1 MNILKEE
8 FHISVRL
15 MILERSSIINIW
27 QILVFPFI
35 VSFQMAA
42 VTFFH
47 GRKWQG
53 GNSGG
58 GKRPPSI
65 FYNKPVEVRISNVAV
80 YSSSHV

>member
-1 MNILKEE
+1 MNILEEE
-8 FHISVRL
+8 FHISGRL
-15 MILERSSIINIW
+15 MFLERRSIFNVW
-27 QILVFPFI
+27 QILVFHFN

-47 GRKWQG
+47 GGKWQR

-65 FYNKPVEVRISNVAV
+65 FYNKPVEVRISDIAV
-80 YSSSHV
+80 CSSSHV